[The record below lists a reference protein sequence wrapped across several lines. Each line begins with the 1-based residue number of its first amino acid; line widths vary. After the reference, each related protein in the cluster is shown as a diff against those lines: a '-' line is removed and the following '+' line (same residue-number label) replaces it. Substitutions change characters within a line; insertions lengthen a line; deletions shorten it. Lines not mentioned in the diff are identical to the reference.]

1 MRYMLM
7 RKADEA
13 TEAGELPSQEVLEAM
28 ADYNRRLDEAGLFV
42 TGDGL
47 RPSREGCRIERRGG
61 ELLVTDGPFVE
72 TKELLAGY
80 TVLEADS
87 LETAIEWA
95 RQWPRED
102 GDVTLELRRY
112 FSLEDFEP
120 GHGLDKHLDQA
131 RLPSELNVHLCFP
144 GNCREA
150 MAFYA
155 EVTGGRL
162 EALVTYGETP
172 AARDT
177 PSELHD
183 RIIHASL
190 NVRGRRLM
198 GADMAGDCY
207 QAPQGA
213 QVHLEYEALEQA
225 EAVFQRLAEGGQV
238 TMPFDA
244 TFWARGFGM
253 ATDRFGVHWMIGC
266 QTGRCP
272 MNDEESES

>member
-7 RKADEA
+7 RKADA
-13 TEAGELPSQEVLEAM
+13 STEAGDPPDQGVLEAM
-28 ADYNRRLDEAGLFV
+28 ADYNRRLAEAGVFV
-42 TGDGL
+42 SGNGL
-47 RPSREGCRIERRGG
+47 RPSREGCRLERRDG
-61 ELLVTDGPFVE
+61 EVLVTGGPFAE
-72 TKELLAGY
+72 TQELLAGY

-95 RQWPRED
+95 KQWPSED

-120 GHGLDKHLDQA
+120 SAGLDKHCDLA
-131 RLPSELNVHLCFP
+131 RLPSELNVHLGFP
-144 GNCREA
+144 GTCREA
-150 MAFYA
+150 MAYYA
-155 EVTGGRL
+155 DVTGGRL
-162 EALVTYGETP
+162 EALITYGETP

-177 PSELHD
+177 PPERHD

-198 GADMAGDCY
+198 GADMADDCY

-213 QVHLEYEALEQA
+213 RVSLEYAAFDQA

-238 TMPFDA
+238 TMPFA
-244 TFWARGFGM
+244 PTFWAQGFGM

-272 MNDEESES
+272 MSEESEP

>member
-13 TEAGELPSQEVLEAM
+13 TEAGKLPSQALLETM
-28 ADYNRRLDEAGLFV
+28 AEYNRRLAEAGLLV

-47 RPSREGCRIERRGG
+47 RPSREGCRIERRDG
-61 ELLVTDGPFVE
+61 EVLVTGGPFAE

-87 LETAIEWA
+87 LETAVEWA
-95 RQWPRED
+95 RQWPHED

-120 GHGLDKHLDQA
+120 GPGVEKHRDLA

-144 GNCREA
+144 GTCREA
-150 MAFYA
+150 MALYA

-162 EALVTYGETP
+162 EALITYGETP

-177 PSELHD
+177 PPELHD

-213 QVHLEYEALEQA
+213 QVHLEYEACDQA
-225 EAVFQRLAEGGQV
+225 ETVFQRLAEGGQV
-238 TMPFDA
+238 TMPFA
-244 TFWARGFGM
+244 PTFWARGFGM

-272 MNDEESES
+272 MSNEEKEP